1 MSVCFCWQRCAF
13 FNVKALVLSTT
24 FLHCMCPLM
33 GFHVPF
39 VTGGHLTYCVI
50 ALMHS
55 HISWRLSTC
64 VGNLKFLI
72 RVHDRVSLPPLSG
85 RGALPIENG
94 AARLLRTFLHRIHSL
109 MSLYFVRNGALLPAC
124 VDVGMTSVCGGVL
137 FFSLRAEAFIC
148 VLQSK
153 TKKVKLHSLV
163 TVCMSSSNALLI
175 FKIFH
180 SRFSLTVQPSS
191 SSLMIT

>member
-153 TKKVKLHSLV
+153 TKKSETSQSGNCLYV
-163 TVCMSSSNALLI
+163 I
-175 FKIFH
+175 E
-180 SRFSLTVQPSS
+180 
-191 SSLMIT
+191 